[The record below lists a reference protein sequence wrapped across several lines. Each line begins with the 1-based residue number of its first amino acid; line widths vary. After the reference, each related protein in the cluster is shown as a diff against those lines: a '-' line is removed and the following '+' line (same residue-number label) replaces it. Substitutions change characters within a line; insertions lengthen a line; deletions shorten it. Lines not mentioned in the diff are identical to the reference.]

1 METDKIPYGAMT
13 DMYAL
18 IQRRIVDVE
27 EAQRRVRGE
36 RLKGRKIIFTN
47 GCFDLLHAG
56 HIKLLGQAKA
66 YGDVLIVG
74 LNSDRSIRQIK
85 GGCRPVVD
93 QHSRALA
100 VAALLP
106 VDMVVVFDEPT
117 PERLIRA
124 LEPDVLI
131 KGADWHG
138 KEVVGAELVQARG
151 GSVHF
156 VDLEEGYSSSSIIE
170 QIIDRCA

>member
-1 METDKIPYGAMT
+1 MT

-18 IQRRIVDVE
+18 IQRRIVEVE

-36 RLKGRKIIFTN
+36 RLKGRKIAFTN
-47 GCFDLLHAG
+47 GCFDILHAG

-74 LNSDRSIRQIK
+74 LNSDRSIQRIK

-124 LEPDVLI
+124 IEPDVLI
-131 KGADWHG
+131 KGSDWEG
-138 KEVVGAELVQARG
+138 KDIVGAELVKARG
-151 GSVHF
+151 GTVQLIE
-156 VDLEEGYSSSSIIE
+156 LEDGYSSSSIIE
-170 QIIDRCA
+170 QIVNRCA